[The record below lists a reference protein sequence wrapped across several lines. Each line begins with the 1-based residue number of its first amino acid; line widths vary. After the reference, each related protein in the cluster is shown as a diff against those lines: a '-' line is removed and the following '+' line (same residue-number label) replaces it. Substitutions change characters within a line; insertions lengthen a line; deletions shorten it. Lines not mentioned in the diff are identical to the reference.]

1 MDTGTARRLAR
12 LNSGQDG
19 RALLV
24 ALDHGLT
31 GGPPKGL
38 ESFSAAKSWV
48 DNPAI
53 TGLVMH
59 RGTLKTLTGRGMAL
73 QKPVLLQSNGMS
85 RWAQNP
91 SDKPILASAEDAVR
105 LGADGLSVEFCAER
119 GSFGENLRAIARQ
132 IGAADQYGLPVMVML
147 SITDAPNDGD
157 EWVEMHRAITRTL
170 IEIGATFI
178 KVRQPPTKDLWRPY
192 LEGICNDACIVMA
205 GGGVDEPSR
214 VVGRLGAGL
223 RSGALGMCVGRNI
236 FQHLDPA
243 QFLAEIASLPMGRNV
258 TVADGS
264 LGEQAREAEA
274 GK

>member
-85 RWAQNP
+85 RWAQTP
-91 SDKPILASAEDAVR
+91 SHNPILASADKPVSPATACPRVQ
-105 LGADGLSVEFCAER
+105 LFSQR
-119 GSFGENLRAIARQ
+119 GSFADNSPATARP
-132 IGAADQYGLPVMVML
+132 IGPAARHGLPVL
-147 SITDAPNDGD
+147 APSSLTDRP
-157 EWVEMHRAITRTL
+157 
-170 IEIGATFI
+170 
-178 KVRQPPTKDLWRPY
+178 QP
-192 LEGICNDACIVMA
+192 
-205 GGGVDEPSR
+205 
-214 VVGRLGAGL
+214 
-223 RSGALGMCVGRNI
+223 
-236 FQHLDPA
+236 
-243 QFLAEIASLPMGRNV
+243 
-258 TVADGS
+258 
-264 LGEQAREAEA
+264 AR
-274 GK
+274 